1 MTSADH
7 LRRVA
12 MTDVIRPE
20 NADERR
26 LNDNGGLLLG
36 RNIAMLT
43 LWWHQRSQKS
53 ERRGFP
59 PPPFSIPSFPFP
71 SLPSHLF

>member
-1 MTSADH
+1 MHAVASCSPTYMYDV
-7 LRRVA
+7 RRSPA
-12 MTDVIRPE
+12 SRRDDGRYIRLRPE

-53 ERRGFP
+53 
-59 PPPFSIPSFPFP
+59 
-71 SLPSHLF
+71 